1 MKMAVQLVIG
11 QDVHKMVKI
20 IFKFAPFFNRI
31 NEHFND
37 TLLEILSLF
46 HIRVVQ
52 RYIPLYAE
60 PKTTEI
66 HRGTP
71 RPRFEFRSLTT
82 RVIELFENYEFES

>member
-1 MKMAVQLVIG
+1 MRNSLIRLMGTLMTFSIFPPQCNLSVI
-11 QDVHKMVKI
+11 
-20 IFKFAPFFNRI
+20 
-31 NEHFND
+31 
-37 TLLEILSLF
+37 
-46 HIRVVQ
+46 Q